1 MRLLLPWKLKT
12 KKVTNSHIGIQFEEH
27 KIIDARGNEV
37 LEITDKALGE
47 EIVKRINLTKKGEM

>member
-1 MRLLLPWKLKT
+1 MKLFLPWKLKT
-12 KKVTNSHIGIQFEEH
+12 ETVTNPHIGIQFEEH
-27 KIIDARGNEV
+27 KIIDTKGNEV